1 MIRRFFKFC
10 FVWGIILSLLMAIV
24 GMVGGLYFYHQLTRD
39 MPRIARLED
48 YRPKAVSTIYA
59 SDGTTPIAELYD
71 ERRYPATLDEIPDLM
86 RKAFLA
92 AEDANFYSHPG
103 IDVVS
108 ILRALWVNL
117 RKKGKMQGGSTITQ
131 QLVKRLLLSSEKTY
145 ERKAKEAILS
155 YRLEQELSKDEI
167 FLMYMNEIYLGSTA
181 YGVKAASRVHFHK
194 EMNELNLAEIAYLA
208 GLPPK
213 PSYLADPKH
222 RDEAMT
228 RQRYVLDQMVENHYI
243 TPQEKKT
250 ALATELTVYPPSS
263 QTIFHAPYYVSHV
276 MRLLDDAIGTKYL
289 RPGGL
294 EIVTALDLT
303 AQDMAQRSVQRGLLE
318 VDKRRGWR
326 GPVGTI
332 ENPDSPELLDT
343 EALESKGG
351 LRNDTIYRALVTKV
365 DRKKGSAAVQVG
377 EYEGAV
383 ALKPAAAWANKMLI
397 KKADNDETVKWV
409 KLEQELKPGNLIEVS
424 VDAAKTDLEKLEG
437 KTGISFKLDQTP
449 EIEGAFAC
457 QNALTGEL
465 IAIVGGY
472 DYSRSQFNRATQGLR
487 QPGSSF
493 KPFIYLAAIDK
504 LNYTPASI
512 VPDSP
517 ISMVD
522 GTGRLW
528 SPSNYDRKYL
538 GPITLRTALQR
549 SRNVVSVY
557 LLDKAGVDSAIEIAR
572 RFGLTT
578 RIPREMSIALGAAE
592 VKLVEMIR
600 AYGAF
605 AAGGWLADQ
614 IVIKEVRDRSGS
626 LVYEERPRQQ
636 QVVDADSAFI
646 MANMMKGVVERGT
659 AQIIKQLNRPIAGKT
674 GTTNDQMDAW
684 FIGYTPE
691 WVAGAWVGF
700 DVKRTIGRFETGG
713 KAAAPIFLYFM
724 QEFLEDKLS
733 LDFDIPDGVIPV
745 PIRLS
750 TGSLTDADDPNAFIE
765 YFKSGTEPKFR
776 RDDRAIPKDYLSSD
790 EF

>member
-1 MIRRFFKFC
+1 MIRKFFKFC
-10 FVWGIILSLLMAIV
+10 FVWGIILSLLLAIA

-39 MPRIARLED
+39 LPRIARLED
-48 YRPKAVSTIYA
+48 YRPKAVSTVYA
-59 SDGTTPIAELYD
+59 SDGKTPIAELYD
-71 ERRYPATLDEIPDLM
+71 ERRYPADFNEIPDLM

-167 FLMYMNEIYLGSTA
+167 FSMYLNEIYLGSTA
-181 YGVKAASRVHFHK
+181 YGVKAAARVHFHK
-194 EMNELNLAEIAYLA
+194 ELGELNLAEIAYLA

-213 PSYLADPKH
+213 PSYLAAPQH

-228 RQRYVLDQMVENHYI
+228 RQRYVLEQMLENNYI
-243 TPQEKKT
+243 TPQEKKA
-250 ALATELTVYPPSS
+250 ALSQELTIYPPSN
-263 QTIFHAPYYVSHV
+263 QTIFRAPYYVSHV
-276 MRLLDDAIGTKYL
+276 MRLLDEAIGTKHL

-294 EIVTALDLT
+294 KIVTALDLE
-303 AQDMAQRSVQRGLLE
+303 AQDMAQRAVKRGLLE

-326 GPVGTI
+326 GPVGKI
-332 ENPDSPELLDT
+332 DNPDSPELLDT

-351 LRNDTIYRALVTKV
+351 LQYDTIYRALVTKV
-365 DRKKGSAAVQVG
+365 NRKQASAHVQVG
-377 EYEGAV
+377 EYEGSV
-383 ALKPAAAWANKMLI
+383 DLKAASKWANKMLV
-397 KKADNDETVKWV
+397 KKEDGDESVKWI
-409 KLEQELKPGNLIEVS
+409 KLASLVKPGQLIEVS
-424 VDAAKTDLEKLEG
+424 VDADSTNLDELEG
-437 KTGISFKLDQTP
+437 KAGVSFKLDQTP

-472 DYSRSQFNRATQGLR
+472 DYGRSQFNRATQGLR

-493 KPFIYLAAIDK
+493 KPFIYLSAIENLD
-504 LNYTPASI
+504 YTPASI

-538 GPITLRTALQR
+538 GPITMRTALQR

-557 LLDKAGVDSAIEIAR
+557 LLDKVGVDAAIEIAR
-572 RFGLTT
+572 RFGITT

-592 VKLVEMIR
+592 TKLVEMVR

-614 IVIKEVRDRSGS
+614 IVIKEVRDRRGS
-626 LVYEERPRQQ
+626 MIYEQRPKQQ
-636 QVVDADSAFI
+636 QVVGADSAFI

-659 AQIIKQLNRPIAGKT
+659 AQLIKQLKRPVAGKT

-684 FIGYTPE
+684 FLGYTPE

-700 DVKRTIGRFETGG
+700 DVKRTIGRRETGG

-776 RDDRAIPKDYLSSD
+776 RDDRAIPTDYLSSD